1 MPPFLDARTASNT
14 SSGSLSKLRD
24 VFHCNGWTSNKS
36 KPGGGTSGRKSS
48 VSLPDYMCHP
58 DYVTLRDA
66 QRIGAVDRRRHS
78 MVARSMSTSNGH
90 VPPNKSNHH
99 PPLRSRS
106 LSLPGRQ
113 RHSSSSNSA
122 SCTSGAAAAT
132 PGVHPPADNNVINV
146 ETSSENS
153 HETTGAPVLDGGGLQ
168 ENSNKA
174 EGHGTTA
181 SSAVLSAKCT
191 NNNSEV
197 MKLEPQ
203 NKENPAAMKRAET
216 KTDCQKSV
224 ESSPA
229 LLLPPPVAVSTGAAL
244 KAPPLHCQKPP
255 WYGFKPD
262 THYYRDT
269 PTSSVT
275 LPSVMAK
282 LESNQYYPSNRIK
295 RQPTNAATSNAK
307 PNAATAYSADIA
319 NYSSSFPSTSVKMHN
334 CVVTPP
340 PPKAASSAVKSF
352 NNDVKTSSSAGSVST
367 TLSQSS
373 TIALQPIPLQSFDLV
388 RAITIGESNEGSKTM
403 LSHEG
408 CVGDGVCSIINSVMD
423 SFFSYLF
430 IKETAALLVIRFT
443 IMFLGCV

>member
-1 MPPFLDARTASNT
+1 MPNFLDARTASNT

-24 VFHCNGWTSNKS
+24 VFQCNGWTSNKS
-36 KPGGGTSGRKSS
+36 KSGATSGRKSS

-58 DYVTLRDA
+58 DYVTLREA

-90 VPPNKSNHH
+90 VPPNKSNL

-122 SCTSGAAAAT
+122 SCTSGAAAA
-132 PGVHPPADNNVINV
+132 PGVHPPAHNNVINV

-153 HETTGAPVLDGGGLQ
+153 HETVANTGAPVLDGGGLQ
-168 ENSNKA
+168 ESSNKA
-174 EGHGTTA
+174 EGQGTTTT

-203 NKENPAAMKRAET
+203 NKENPAAMKKAET

-244 KAPPLHCQKPP
+244 KAPPLYCQKPP

-295 RQPTNAATSNAK
+295 RQPTNAAASNVK
-307 PNAATAYSADIA
+307 PNAATACSTDIA
-319 NYSSSFPSTSVKMHN
+319 NYSSSFPSISVKMHN

-340 PPKAASSAVKSF
+340 PPPKSASSVIKSSNGVKA
-352 NNDVKTSSSAGSVST
+352 SSSAGIVSPT
-367 TLSQSS
+367 VSQSTSS
-373 TIALQPIPLQSFDLV
+373 TIAFQPVPLQSFDLV
-388 RAITIGESNEGSKTM
+388 RAITIGESNDGGSKTM
-403 LSHEG
+403 LSLSHEG
-408 CVGDGVCSIINSVMD
+408 CVGDGMCSININSVMD
-423 SFFSYLF
+423 LFSVTF
-430 IKETAALLVIRFT
+430 LLRR
-443 IMFLGCV
+443 LLCCW